1 MNESST
7 FGSFI
12 FNAVSMEVFGISY
25 IEWIGYAASLFVLL
39 SFLMRNITTLRY
51 VNTVGCL
58 FFVAYGLLLDSWPV
72 IITNVAIVLVNF
84 YYLFISKK
92 NRPVPADEVK
102 P

>member
-1 MNESST
+1 
-7 FGSFI
+7 
-12 FNAVSMEVFGISY
+12 MEILGISY
-25 IEWIGYAASLFVLL
+25 IEWIGYLASLFVLL

-58 FFVAYGLLLDSWPV
+58 FFVAYGFLLDSWPV

-84 YYLFISKK
+84 YYLVVNRKK
-92 NRPVPADEVK
+92 EHVPADEVK